1 MQTWTVKVQD
11 VFLVLYWWLLV
22 SWAYYMLH
30 QILFH
35 RSICLH
41 QWLTCQ
47 FLLYILITFLRGYQ
61 LLDKPHWQSM
71 SFPSK
76 SVFSE
81 IWNLVKMVE
90 LIPETTVRQF
100 QDNFN
105 RLADR
110 DGHLPTRLLGNLL
123 RSVGENPTKEELQ
136 DFINL
141 IDKEASG
148 VIKFPDFLFMMAS
161 KVTQTI
167 QSDIKMTL

>member
-1 MQTWTVKVQD
+1 
-11 VFLVLYWWLLV
+11 
-22 SWAYYMLH
+22 
-30 QILFH
+30 
-35 RSICLH
+35 
-41 QWLTCQ
+41 
-47 FLLYILITFLRGYQ
+47 
-61 LLDKPHWQSM
+61 
-71 SFPSK
+71 
-76 SVFSE
+76 
-81 IWNLVKMVE
+81 MVE